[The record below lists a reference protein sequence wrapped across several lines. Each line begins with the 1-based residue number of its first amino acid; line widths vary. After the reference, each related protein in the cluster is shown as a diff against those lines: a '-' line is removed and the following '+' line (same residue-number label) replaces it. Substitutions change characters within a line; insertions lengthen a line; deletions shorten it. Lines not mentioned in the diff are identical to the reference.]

1 MWTRVQGFAC
11 RRGTSP
17 ANPGIGFHT
26 ELAQHVNLTDFAK
39 LMNFSSILIKILQTN
54 EFMKNHHQ
62 FWVYPSN

>member
-39 LMNFSSILIKILQTN
+39 LMNFSSILIKIFANQ
-54 EFMKNHHQ
+54 
-62 FWVYPSN
+62 